1 MVPTTANRHGGVVEG
16 RGTASEVWVTM
27 DERREAMAELQL
39 EDSDANGSL
48 GSLSTLEKCA
58 MKTEVTVLI
67 DAMDYEAIHAVAF
80 TIDKIMG
87 NL

>member
-1 MVPTTANRHGGVVEG
+1 MLSGWQDGWNRLHSIA
-16 RGTASEVWVTM
+16 R
-27 DERREAMAELQL
+27 LQL

-48 GSLSTLEKCA
+48 GSLSTPEKCA

-87 NL
+87 NP